1 MPKTVALINDELGIR
16 IDDEAEYVL
25 GDTITG
31 HVATSQIVIRGQ
43 DGPKTHH
50 GRWNLVHPVDHTQ
63 QLFEGRLEV
72 SDAEEKAWPFSITLP
87 THVDL
92 KCVEDLDGF
101 PSFLPL
107 DEEHPLPSTFELGKT
122 IDQKMDGLVEYWL
135 QAGLKN
141 SKEGGISTLEAKLPF
156 TIANPNAEKS
166 DGFEMMSSNRTATTK
181 SFISDSIPRYTFD
194 CEPEVPMDIELDDPE
209 PMSFTLRFTPDLDHT
224 SERLCGK
231 PQKIKLSNIS
241 LRIITTTEILCGV
254 PGSHVMD
261 EKVEVKDLRIWET
274 IKDRQEDTNFT
285 LTEGSHDLDVGE
297 LIGLCVGRYGRIV
310 PDPPKDEQP
319 LIPGFRT
326 FNIRCKNDIA
336 WSVEGQVADKSFDIG
351 GGQTL
356 NLWPKGGR
364 PVDAVED
371 SDGLAET
378 E

>member
-31 HVATSQIVIRGQ
+31 H
-43 DGPKTHH
+43 
-50 GRWNLVHPVDHTQ
+50 

-181 SFISDSIPRYTFD
+181 SYRLRLRTTFSFISDSIPRYTFD